1 MGLLDF
7 LAPAEPAP
15 TTWRRL
21 RYGSA
26 DKASQALSLLG
37 QAGFPLEIRCR
48 VDETARLPQ
57 LIVGGAEPAFRAL
70 EAMAA
75 DHALLLD
82 VVDRPPKAL
91 AGNWVPG
98 SLDVDRPALDVRVAA
113 NGMFVRQTG
122 TRDQRRQAGAPVR
135 LPTPAVG
142 FAIQATLPFVEEPP
156 TTPTWRVGA
165 GGFNGPAGVFGLP
178 SSILRLISA
187 TARAAFAEDE
197 RGTLVID
204 AGEGALSQVLR
215 RDPETIRLLN
225 DGRIRDL
232 SISRSAQAGFAPL
245 AEAQDPA
252 DTSLRWHWLFRGLGV
267 ETPHLDAAL
276 ATGVRSV
283 GDLGEYLDADPAM
296 ASTGHAVRG
305 LLEAEGGQVSR
316 WLSGDADIVSHL
328 LAVSDNNAAEVVA
341 HHVGLA
347 QGTGGSFEG
356 GVAGVRRALRALEI
370 PLAKSRILDGSGLS
384 RQNRLAPETL
394 SAVLR
399 VAASPEHPQLRVA
412 VTGMPVAGYTGSL
425 TWRFDR
431 GAAAGRGRV
440 QAKTGTLTGVH
451 GLAGV
456 VSDTQGSTFGFVMIA
471 DQVPLAKQL
480 TARILI
486 DEAAAALAACACGS
500 GTP

>member
-70 EAMAA
+70 DAMAA

-316 WLSGDADIVSHL
+316 WLSGDADIVGHL
-328 LAVSDNNAAEVVA
+328 SAGGHILVDCPQLSPA
-341 HHVGLA
+341 HLFGLRGMLGLA
-347 QGTGGSFEG
+347 MECGARVISLGVAWPSWDEKPLQLLDAVVEQRPLSTTVMTTCDPALSESLAQQNAEPALAEYLRTLPDDQAAVCEG
-356 GVAGVRRALRALEI
+356 GHWW
-370 PLAKSRILDGSGLS
+370 
-384 RQNRLAPETL
+384 TL
-394 SAVLR
+394 SI
-399 VAASPEHPQLRVA
+399 P
-412 VTGMPVAGYTGSL
+412 
-425 TWRFDR
+425 
-431 GAAAGRGRV
+431 
-440 QAKTGTLTGVH
+440 
-451 GLAGV
+451 
-456 VSDTQGSTFGFVMIA
+456 
-471 DQVPLAKQL
+471 
-480 TARILI
+480 
-486 DEAAAALAACACGS
+486 
-500 GTP
+500 

>member
-328 LAVSDNNAAEVVA
+328 SAGGHILVDCPQLSPA
-341 HHVGLA
+341 HLFGLRGMLGLA
-347 QGTGGSFEG
+347 MECGARVISLGVAWPSWDEKPLQLLDAVVEQRPLSTTVMTTCDPALSESLAQQNAEPALAEYLRTLPDDQAAVCEG
-356 GVAGVRRALRALEI
+356 GHWW
-370 PLAKSRILDGSGLS
+370 
-384 RQNRLAPETL
+384 TL
-394 SAVLR
+394 SI
-399 VAASPEHPQLRVA
+399 P
-412 VTGMPVAGYTGSL
+412 
-425 TWRFDR
+425 
-431 GAAAGRGRV
+431 
-440 QAKTGTLTGVH
+440 
-451 GLAGV
+451 
-456 VSDTQGSTFGFVMIA
+456 
-471 DQVPLAKQL
+471 
-480 TARILI
+480 
-486 DEAAAALAACACGS
+486 
-500 GTP
+500 

>member
-156 TTPTWRVGA
+156 TTPTWHVGA
-165 GGFNGPAGVFGLP
+165 GGFNGPAGVFGRP

-328 LAVSDNNAAEVVA
+328 SAGGHILVDCPQLSPA
-341 HHVGLA
+341 HLFGLRGMLGLA
-347 QGTGGSFEG
+347 MECGARVISLGVAWPSWDEKPLQLLDAVVEQRPLSTTVMTTCDPALSESLAQQNAEPALAEYLRTLPDDQAAVCEG
-356 GVAGVRRALRALEI
+356 GHWW
-370 PLAKSRILDGSGLS
+370 
-384 RQNRLAPETL
+384 TL
-394 SAVLR
+394 SI
-399 VAASPEHPQLRVA
+399 P
-412 VTGMPVAGYTGSL
+412 
-425 TWRFDR
+425 
-431 GAAAGRGRV
+431 
-440 QAKTGTLTGVH
+440 
-451 GLAGV
+451 
-456 VSDTQGSTFGFVMIA
+456 
-471 DQVPLAKQL
+471 
-480 TARILI
+480 
-486 DEAAAALAACACGS
+486 
-500 GTP
+500 

>member
-316 WLSGDADIVSHL
+316 WLSGDADIVGHL
-328 LAVSDNNAAEVVA
+328 SAGGHILVDCPQLSPA
-341 HHVGLA
+341 HLFGLRGMLGLA
-347 QGTGGSFEG
+347 MECGARVISLGVAWPSWDEKPLQLLDAVVEQRPLSTTVMTTCDPALSESLAQQNAEPALAEYLRTLPDDQAAVCEG
-356 GVAGVRRALRALEI
+356 GHWW
-370 PLAKSRILDGSGLS
+370 
-384 RQNRLAPETL
+384 TL
-394 SAVLR
+394 SI
-399 VAASPEHPQLRVA
+399 P
-412 VTGMPVAGYTGSL
+412 
-425 TWRFDR
+425 
-431 GAAAGRGRV
+431 
-440 QAKTGTLTGVH
+440 
-451 GLAGV
+451 
-456 VSDTQGSTFGFVMIA
+456 
-471 DQVPLAKQL
+471 
-480 TARILI
+480 
-486 DEAAAALAACACGS
+486 
-500 GTP
+500 

>member
-204 AGEGALSQVLR
+204 AGEGALSQLLR

-316 WLSGDADIVSHL
+316 WLSGDADIVGHL
-328 LAVSDNNAAEVVA
+328 SAGGHILVDCPQLSPA
-341 HHVGLA
+341 HLFGLRGMLGLA
-347 QGTGGSFEG
+347 MECGARVISLGVAWPSWDEKPLQLLDAVVEQRPLSTTVMTTCDPALSESLAQQNAEPALAEYLRTLPDDQAAVCEG
-356 GVAGVRRALRALEI
+356 GHWW
-370 PLAKSRILDGSGLS
+370 
-384 RQNRLAPETL
+384 TL
-394 SAVLR
+394 SI
-399 VAASPEHPQLRVA
+399 P
-412 VTGMPVAGYTGSL
+412 
-425 TWRFDR
+425 
-431 GAAAGRGRV
+431 
-440 QAKTGTLTGVH
+440 
-451 GLAGV
+451 
-456 VSDTQGSTFGFVMIA
+456 
-471 DQVPLAKQL
+471 
-480 TARILI
+480 
-486 DEAAAALAACACGS
+486 
-500 GTP
+500 